1 MVHNVAFVP
10 AGFSFVKHPSR
21 SSKPAGQGARA
32 AGDWLHI
39 QPRPCPTMTRFLL
52 SSTFALA
59 AVLTVDALSVPAAAS
74 AEPPARAALV
84 EKIIATTE
92 AAVADPRWV
101 AGPEWEAFKAIVR
114 DPALQALDDTKFRTA
129 FNDATD
135 ALPFTHLQLRSTENR
150 GASSDEPMISLD
162 WPRDDVARIKVR
174 RFAGDPAEFAARM
187 NEVIEAAPDALVL
200 DLRGTPGGSF
210 PTAVALTRALTNEP
224 VDAGAWLAR
233 GWFDRHGKLP
243 DAEQYESITAL
254 ETLDLDAFVE
264 KLQREGATRLIL
276 PAHDQPIFEGRVVI
290 LTDSGTGS
298 ACEPLVDRLQRR
310 GIPVVGERTAGAM
323 LSAEFFPMDETFRL
337 FAPVADY
344 VTPDL
349 VRLDRRGVFP
359 DVEVRSEQALAHALA
374 VIDSPAGPD
383 AVE

>member
-1 MVHNVAFVP
+1 MN
-10 AGFSFVKHPSR
+10 
-21 SSKPAGQGARA
+21 
-32 AGDWLHI
+32 
-39 QPRPCPTMTRFLL
+39 RFLVR
-52 SSTFALA
+52 STFVLA
-59 AVLTVDALSVPAAAS
+59 AVFAVGALPVQAAAS

-101 AGPEWEAFKAIVR
+101 AGPEWETFKAVVR
-114 DPALQALDDTKFRTA
+114 DPEFQALDDAEFQAA
-129 FNDATD
+129 FNDATN
-135 ALPFTHLQLRSTENR
+135 ALPFTHLRLRWQEGR
-150 GASSDEPMISLD
+150 GSASGDPMIALD

-174 RFAGDPAEFAARM
+174 MFGGDPAEFAARM
-187 NEVIEAAPDALVL
+187 HEVIEAAPDALVL

-210 PTAVALTRALTNEP
+210 PTAVALTRALINEP

-233 GWFDRHGKLP
+233 GWFERHGDVP

-254 ETLDLDAFVE
+254 ETLDLGAYVE

-276 PAHDQPIFEGRVVI
+276 PAHDEPIFEGRVVI

-298 ACEPLVDRLQRR
+298 ACEPLVDRLQSR
-310 GIPVVGERTAGAM
+310 GMPVVGERTAGAM

-349 VRLDRRGVFP
+349 VRLDRRGVAP
-359 DVEVRSEQALAHALA
+359 DVEVPGEQALERALELLRQ
-374 VIDSPAGPD
+374 AGTS
-383 AVE
+383 